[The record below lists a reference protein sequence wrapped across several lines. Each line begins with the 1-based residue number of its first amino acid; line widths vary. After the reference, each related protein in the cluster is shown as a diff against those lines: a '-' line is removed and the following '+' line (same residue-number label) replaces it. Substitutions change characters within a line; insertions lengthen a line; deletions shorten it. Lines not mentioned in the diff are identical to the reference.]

1 MNIPSHKV
9 NKNKNNMIAAAM
21 SERQRSILSIIAAL
35 TGCTTSIPVRDGLVV
50 EYSDVDIQAEEV
62 HNYIN
67 QLQGLGY
74 ITTGVKKQVSS
85 GADFIRLINMTK
97 EDLKVICIN
106 PEGLR

>member
-1 MNIPSHKV
+1 LAPYPDKV
-9 NKNKNNMIAAAM
+9 NKNNIIATTI
-21 SERQRSILSIIAAL
+21 SEGQRSILSIIAAL

-50 EYSDVDIQAEEV
+50 EYSEDHIPAQEV

-74 ITTGVKKQVSS
+74 ITTGVKKQASS

-97 EDLKVICIN
+97 E
-106 PEGLR
+106 GLRTICTNQELR